1 MRLLLSS
8 LHDLDTHQV
17 KQSACWAVQV
27 QASRDQVASK
37 LSLAEMQLVELQ
49 AKRLEGLQVV
59 TPPCNCNIAED
70 VSKDAA
76 CIKAACNASPPR
88 RP

>member
-1 MRLLLSS
+1 MQLLLSS
-8 LHDLDTHQV
+8 LHDLHTHQV

-49 AKRLEGLQVV
+49 AKRLEGLQVD
-59 TPPCNCNIAED
+59 TPNCSCNTAED
-70 VSKDAA
+70 VSKDAV
-76 CIKAACNASPPR
+76 CIKAACRASGPR